1 MKKKVFKVTKSKE
14 FERQYKNLPKGIR
27 KEVDKA
33 ISKIAK
39 NPKTAPHSMRLGPT
53 ASAEELKRWMSGVKA
68 EKVDLV
74 FEYLYYKDCL
84 NKKGEKLANAF
95 WNKYVVKRK

>member
-1 MKKKVFKVTKSKE
+1 MFKVTKSKE

-39 NPKTAPHSMRLGPT
+39 NPTGALGTMKLGTP
-53 ASAEELKRWMSGVKA
+53 ASPEGLRQWMARTKA
-68 EKVDLV
+68 ETVDLV